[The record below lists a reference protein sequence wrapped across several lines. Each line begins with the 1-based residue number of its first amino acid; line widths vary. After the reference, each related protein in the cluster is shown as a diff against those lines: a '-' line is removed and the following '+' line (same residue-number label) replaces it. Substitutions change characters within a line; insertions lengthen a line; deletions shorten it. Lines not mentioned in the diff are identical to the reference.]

1 MWACQSSSGIY
12 DSLFETS
19 LFHEKNFK
27 SKLLRTLSVKG
38 KELLFTQST
47 ICKRSNKSTTE
58 VLECK
63 INRAAMVRYCADN
76 QLYLVLLV
84 KSTYFQQKNYLLA
97 FLSSDTC
104 NTRPKIKY
112 VSRL

>member
-1 MWACQSSSGIY
+1 MWACQSSPGIY

-38 KELLFTQST
+38 KDLLFTQST

-63 INRAAMVRYCADN
+63 INRAATVRYCADN
-76 QLYLVLLV
+76 QLS
-84 KSTYFQQKNYLLA
+84 STFSKVNIFSTKTLP
-97 FLSSDTC
+97 FG
-104 NTRPKIKY
+104 
-112 VSRL
+112 VSLK

>member
-1 MWACQSSSGIY
+1 MLECQSSSGIY
-12 DSLFETS
+12 DSPLETS
-19 LFHEKNFK
+19 VFHEKNFK

-38 KELLFTQST
+38 NDLLFTQST

-76 QLYLVLLV
+76 QLFSNFSKVNIF
-84 KSTYFQQKNYLLA
+84 STKTLPFG
-97 FLSSDTC
+97 
-104 NTRPKIKY
+104 
-112 VSRL
+112 VSLK